1 MRAPI
6 ILSILLLLA
15 LTEVHAQESHVEL
28 RYEKSV
34 DRTIVTSDVLYV
46 VNMPSQFMQIQ
57 LIGRY
62 PGNGKPSRMPDRIY
76 FQLYSFA
83 PDALYQLDSKH
94 RLLVKVDSKVLDF
107 GLLSYSNVEG
117 KGKDSKERNNPK
129 PLKSNL
135 AFSASLPPAAV
146 ITTAHKKDD
155 LTVEFMSIEELSLAD
170 LRLLAG
176 ASELAMKL
184 GDTVFAFRPMHMAVL
199 REFTESISPANINS
213 MSLSGPELEKMPPDV
228 PSGEKQ
234 TPLAET
240 LTWLKTH
247 LERNGTTNDILTPKR
262 FEPVNFNSCQIVYK
276 VTPLFRNAPV
286 SRTLVYAIMEY
297 QMDLGDLN
305 PEALRVS
312 NLGDYAMVS
321 MTVRDYQPKIKVF
334 KHANDNGMMGRTL
347 EEALSEMALI
357 NLKDKTAAVQF
368 KNALTHAI
376 NLCHAQ
382 R

>member
-1 MRAPI
+1 MR
-6 ILSILLLLA
+6 SRILLLMLLL
-15 LTEVHAQESHVEL
+15 LTVTSTPAQESHVEL
-28 RYEKSV
+28 RYEKSI
-34 DRTIVTSDVLYV
+34 DRTIVTSDLLYV
-46 VNMPSQFMQIQ
+46 INMPSQFMQIQ

-62 PGNGKPSRMPDRIY
+62 PGKGKPSQMPDRIY
-76 FQLYSFA
+76 FQFYSFA
-83 PDALYQLDSKH
+83 SNALYQLDSKH
-94 RLLVKVDSKVLDF
+94 RLLVKVDSKVLNF
-107 GLLSYSNVEG
+107 GLLSYANVEG
-117 KGKDSKERNNPK
+117 KSKDPKERNNPR

-135 AFSASLPPAAV
+135 SFSASLPPAAV

-176 ASELAMKL
+176 ATELAMKI

-199 REFTESISPANINS
+199 REFTESITPTNVNS
-213 MSLSGPELEKMPPDV
+213 MSLSEPEREKMPPDV
-228 PSGEKQ
+228 PSDEKQ

-247 LERNGTTNDILTPKR
+247 LERNGSTNDLLTPKR

-276 VTPLFRNAPV
+276 VTPRFRNSPV

-297 QMDLGDLN
+297 RMDLADLN
-305 PEALRVS
+305 PEAIRVS
-312 NLGDYAMVS
+312 DLGDYATAS

-334 KHANDNGMMGRTL
+334 THSNNNGMMGRTL
-347 EEALSEMALI
+347 EEALTEVAFI
-357 NLKDKTAAVQF
+357 NWKDKAAAFQF
-368 KNALTHAI
+368 KNALSHAI
-376 NLCHAQ
+376 KLCHAQ